1 MSELVKT
8 WESIVAAGK
17 EAFLEQGDAEIFH
30 HEGNSSGLHEFIVDA
45 TEIIVAVVDMMT
57 VVVILYGF
65 LFAIYLFVKMHID
78 NIFGEK
84 HTAVDLSVIRVKLGS
99 YLLLALEL
107 FIAAD
112 IILTIGDPSLDHILQ
127 LAAIV
132 VIRIIISHF
141 LQAEMNELK
150 EDGVHH

>member
-1 MSELVKT
+1 MSEIAKL
-8 WESIVAAGK
+8 WEWIVDSWK
-17 EAFLEQGDAEIFH
+17 VLIEQQLHTETV
-30 HEGNSSGLHEFIVDA
+30 SGPHSWLHEVIA
-45 TEIIVAVVDMMT
+45 ETTQIIVAVVDIVT

-65 LFAIYLFVKMHID
+65 MFAIYLFVKMHID
-78 NIFGEK
+78 NIFGER
-84 HTAVDLSVIRVKLGS
+84 HTAVDLSVIRVKLWS

-112 IILTIGDPSLDHILQ
+112 IILTIWDPSIEHILQ
-127 LAAIV
+127 LGAIV
-132 VIRIIISHF
+132 VIRIVISHF